1 MWYFFKTFPALINS
15 GTTQPLYIPCWVQ
28 RWYTIGSIQLDTVD
42 HLLWIWKRL
51 IWNYKFWSVY
61 EPWGKG
67 HKALRRLVSL
77 MNELPTV
84 HLTLKILNTCGI
96 YNVDCSRLILHLQTQ
111 KDKYKKKKKKIDVK
125 KTKTKKPVRQK
136 VLHLNIQAPDT
147 ACAVPNTCLVQSQ
160 DGANAWQLFPHFF
173 GKALVRFR
181 HNRMLNMM

>member
-1 MWYFFKTFPALINS
+1 MFTFFFLRCTVYSTNLPEQRVNAQRHPEHRSGGASVERSLLDQQILLKAVSILHNWVHTHLTIYMWYFFKTFPALINS

-111 KDKYKKKKKKIDVK
+111 KDKYIKNKNKNK
-125 KTKTKKPVRQK
+125 
-136 VLHLNIQAPDT
+136 
-147 ACAVPNTCLVQSQ
+147 
-160 DGANAWQLFPHFF
+160 
-173 GKALVRFR
+173 
-181 HNRMLNMM
+181 M

>member
-28 RWYTIGSIQLDTVD
+28 RWYAIGSIQLDTVD

-111 KDKYKKKKKKIDVK
+111 KDKYKKKKKKNWGKKNKNK
-125 KTKTKKPVRQK
+125 KTSKTKSTAFKHSSSRHSLRSTKHMPCTIAGWCERMTIVSTFFWQGTGQ
-136 VLHLNIQAPDT
+136 IQA
-147 ACAVPNTCLVQSQ
+147 
-160 DGANAWQLFPHFF
+160 
-173 GKALVRFR
+173 
-181 HNRMLNMM
+181 